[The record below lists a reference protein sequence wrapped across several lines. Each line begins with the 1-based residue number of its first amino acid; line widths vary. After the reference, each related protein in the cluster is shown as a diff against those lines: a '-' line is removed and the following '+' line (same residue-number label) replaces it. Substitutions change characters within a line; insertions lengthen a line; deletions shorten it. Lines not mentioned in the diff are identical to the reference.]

1 MNQLMT
7 GSTRTHII
15 HSHPHNQTV
24 KVRSTRVRSGATVG
38 MNQKSTLLFR
48 SLKNVIENEIP
59 EV

>member
-24 KVRSTRVRSGATVG
+24 KVRSTRVRSGATAG
-38 MNQKSTLLFR
+38 MNQKSTLLF
-48 SLKNVIENEIP
+48 SAQKLT
-59 EV
+59 